1 MAIAS
6 YMIIVILLF
15 YGGILWLQF
24 FLSRKPNRWLGLILP
39 HLFPVFP
46 PGPSG
51 NCRLLDRAH
60 LSYHNYGKRNL
71 LYNGGCGRPS

>member
-24 FLSRKPNRWLGLILP
+24 FPVQKAEPLAGAYPSPD
-39 HLFPVFP
+39 LFPVFP

-71 LYNGGCGRPS
+71 LYNGG